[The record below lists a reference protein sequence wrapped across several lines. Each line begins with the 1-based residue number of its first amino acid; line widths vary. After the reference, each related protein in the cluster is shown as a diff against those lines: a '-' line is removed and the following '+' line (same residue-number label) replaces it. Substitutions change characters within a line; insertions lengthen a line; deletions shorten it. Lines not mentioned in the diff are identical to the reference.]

1 MTSLRPVRMRKVPS
15 RRSCQIARDRSTRRS
30 PQTRPLPG
38 TCCGPNRTAGP
49 KAWPR
54 PRIRASAWSTI
65 SSKPRGALYDGRPSD
80 YWSFPFGTDQLLRLF
95 KGVQAMRVSGA
106 DISRYDLRVTAPRSP
121 EAGTPDPSVLG
132 HDREAGSVTAVGLES
147 HRQQESIRYQIRG
160 VEAARM
166 WLLWRSIP

>member
-1 MTSLRPVRMRKVPS
+1 MLRADPDRRAKGLAPS
-15 RRSCQIARDRSTRRS
+15 PDPRLCLVDDLLKALEARDATEGRRSI
-30 PQTRPLPG
+30 
-38 TCCGPNRTAGP
+38 
-49 KAWPR
+49 
-54 PRIRASAWSTI
+54 
-65 SSKPRGALYDGRPSD
+65 GRLR
-80 YWSFPFGTDQLLRLF
+80 FGTDQLLRLF

-106 DISRYDLRVTAPRSP
+106 DILRYDLRVTAPRSP